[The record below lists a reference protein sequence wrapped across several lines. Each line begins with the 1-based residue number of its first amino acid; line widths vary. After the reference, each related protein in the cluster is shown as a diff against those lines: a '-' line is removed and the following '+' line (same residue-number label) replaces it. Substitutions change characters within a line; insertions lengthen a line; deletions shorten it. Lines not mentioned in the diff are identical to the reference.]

1 MYNTVMIVL
10 CDELEVVALRAMSK
24 RAAVLL
30 GVAET
35 DGEWE
40 VILSS
45 QLHAEVMSH
54 KINNNYTPHALKIA
68 CTGQV
73 F

>member
-40 VILSS
+40 VVLSS
-45 QLHAEVMSH
+45 QLQKS
-54 KINNNYTPHALKIA
+54 
-68 CTGQV
+68 
-73 F
+73 